1 MTEFKMTKAALCKFG
16 VYMGE
21 AQLPKNI
28 RQLEIRPEAVAEI
41 LQRTTDFRGKVF
53 YEFRGLQQTL
63 RGDRVPGAVRRSGGQ
78 ALRQRFQ
85 LICDHLPKLLLLRR
99 GTANDITDLLMKC
112 CQQLL
117 PLTRRLRVNDIR
129 AIIHDRGH
137 RSVERPAAD
146 ILLDVRGFSKR

>member
-28 RQLEIRPEAVAEI
+28 RHLEIRPEAAAKI

-63 RGDRVPGAVRRSGGQ
+63 RGDRVPGAVWRSGSH
-78 ALRQRFQ
+78 ALSQLFQ
-85 LICDHLPKLLLLRR
+85 PICDHLLKLLFFLR
-99 GTANDITDLLMKC
+99 GTANNITDLLMKRFE
-112 CQQLL
+112 QFL
-117 PLTRRLRVNDIR
+117 PL
-129 AIIHDRGH
+129 HQ
-137 RSVERPAAD
+137 AAD
-146 ILLDVRGFSKR
+146 Y